1 MLTLAACVTYGDGG
15 GRPARCRCLGML
27 TCLHCRTP
35 ERLLEEIA
43 RARAMTSKC
52 GPAHPCAISP
62 TGTPSLR
69 QMHGRGSWSPA
80 PRPEL
85 FSPIHAPPLWP
96 THWFPQVLLHI
107 DCACETDSDLLAA
120 VCALR
125 PFGVNLTILGEKRV
139 PTPSFPRVCV
149 CVRSCS
155 MCVDGSCYLCMNA
168 ACRGARVSPS
178 SQQNS

>member
-1 MLTLAACVTYGDGG
+1 MLTLAACVTHGDGG
-15 GRPARCRCLGML
+15 GASRSLQMPRNAHVLALPYPGASLGGDRESARNDQQVRACAPLCNLSHWHPVPAANARPWFLV
-27 TCLHCRTP
+27 
-35 ERLLEEIA
+35 
-43 RARAMTSKC
+43 
-52 GPAHPCAISP
+52 PCP
-62 TGTPSLR
+62 P
-69 QMHGRGSWSPA
+69 
-80 PRPEL
+80 PRIVLADPC
-85 FSPIHAPPLWP
+85 PPLWP
-96 THWFPQVLLHI
+96 THWFPRVLLHI

-155 MCVDGSCYLCMNA
+155 VCVDGSCYLCMNA